1 MFDQA
6 KAAELLFGDT
16 APKSEAAGNT
26 MLDGSTAPAGT
37 TPNSQQGGQVEG
49 KTMEQHAESLFG
61 SKDAAPAPFMDV
73 PDDVKAIRESADRR
87 MFDAQTTYRD
97 ALPDDVFKSDEH
109 SAEDSAKAAREV
121 REIAADLDLGP
132 DEFKGLYQRAID
144 LRVEPVPEAD
154 QVAEAIN
161 ALNARFGNSAKQAL
175 RDARLLIERDI
186 RMAKIIEGWGLGNDP
201 HTIVTLAEKARS
213 QIAAGKLKRK

>member
-16 APKSEAAGNT
+16 APKSEPAGNT
-26 MLDGSTAPAGT
+26 MLDGSTSPAGT
-37 TPNSQQGGQVEG
+37 TQNSQPGGQVEG

-61 SKDAAPAPFMDV
+61 GKDAAPEFMPVSDE
-73 PDDVKAIRESADRR
+73 VKAIRESADRR

-97 ALPDDVFKSDEH
+97 ALPDDVFKSDQH

-144 LRVEPVPEAD
+144 LRVEPLPEAD